1 MKIMLKDICFS
12 YPSHDVL
19 DEVTMEVAE
28 GEILS
33 IVGPNGSGKST
44 LLKCMARILKPKN
57 GAVFLDG
64 KQAAKINT
72 LALAKILGY
81 VPQASADVFQATV
94 LETILMGR
102 KPHLKWG
109 VSSNDI
115 DIIARAIQFTGIA
128 DLAERRLDQL
138 SGGQKQKV
146 FIARVLAQEPEIFL
160 FDEPTSSLDIRH
172 QLEVLET
179 VRQLVKHSKRTVI
192 MVLHDLNLASRFSDK
207 IVMLK
212 NGRIFASGDPEAII
226 TEENISSVFGV
237 VASVVESTCGPYVI
251 PLRPVGE
258 PVEVAK

>member
-1 MKIMLKDICFS
+1 MKITLKDICFS
-12 YPSHDVL
+12 YPSHNVL
-19 DEVTMEVAE
+19 DGVTMEVGE

-57 GAVFLDG
+57 GTVFLDG
-64 KQAAKINT
+64 KQADKINS
-72 LALAKILGY
+72 LDLAKMLGY
-81 VPQASADVFQATV
+81 VPQASAEVFQSTV
-94 LETILMGR
+94 LETVLMGR

-109 VSSNDI
+109 VSNNDI
-115 DIIARAIQFTGIA
+115 DIIARVIQFTGIA
-128 DLAERRLDQL
+128 ELAERHLDQL